1 MNITVESIDLKY
13 YRVKR
18 TTPDNFGIQLR
29 HFCQLFRFY
38 SCVILVIVG
47 K

>member
-1 MNITVESIDLKY
+1 MNTTEESIDLKY

-18 TTPDNFGIQLR
+18 ATPDNFGLQLQY
-29 HFCQLFRFY
+29 FCQLFRFY
-38 SCVILVIVG
+38 SSIILVIVG